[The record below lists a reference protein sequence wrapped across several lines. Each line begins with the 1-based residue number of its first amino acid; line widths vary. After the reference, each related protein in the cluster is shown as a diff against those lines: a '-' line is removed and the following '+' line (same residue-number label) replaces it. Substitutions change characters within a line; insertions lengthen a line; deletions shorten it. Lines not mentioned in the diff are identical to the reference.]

1 VVAAQRFLAEKGY
14 KPTPDDI
21 RRCRNEFER
30 LSTESPLRRVMSFA
44 DFYSLSELRDLLF
57 HVQECSTNLPQIA
70 RFLIDN
76 KLQFLGFNQVRHILQ
91 RYRSQFPQDSAMT
104 DLALWDQ
111 FEEENPQTFVGM
123 YQFWVQK
130 TAS

>member
-1 VVAAQRFLAEKGY
+1 
-14 KPTPDDI
+14 
-21 RRCRNEFER
+21 
-30 LSTESPLRRVMSFA
+30 MSFA

>member
-1 VVAAQRFLAEKGY
+1 
-14 KPTPDDI
+14 
-21 RRCRNEFER
+21 
-30 LSTESPLRRVMSFA
+30 MSFA

-57 HVQECSTNLPQIA
+57 HVQERSTNLPQIA